1 MKKILALCLFLC
13 TLFLVGCDT
22 ADIKV
27 GSENGVAY
35 FYQST
40 IVPKMILMGAEEVEI
55 ENKKFFIALVEA
67 IEEKPI
73 VSIEERQCN
82 CAPIY
87 RIAIKEYVFILHPHG
102 IEIQQAAGGC
112 VKTKLHHGIVD
123 CSEEEM
129 QKLFNLLAEGIS

>member
-1 MKKILALCLFLC
+1 
-13 TLFLVGCDT
+13 
-22 ADIKV
+22 
-27 GSENGVAY
+27 
-35 FYQST
+35 
-40 IVPKMILMGAEEVEI
+40 MGAEEVEI

-67 IEEKPI
+67 VEEKPI

-87 RIAIKEYVFILHPHG
+87 RIGIKEYVVILHPTHG
-102 IEIQQAAGGC
+102 IEIQQSAGGC

-129 QKLFNLLAEGIS
+129 QELFNLLAEEIS